1 MLTKA
6 EALAL
11 VSAKLS
17 ETNPPDDPVTI
28 VDAHTIEKP
37 FGWVFFYNSKR
48 FLETGNFLYL
58 LCGNGPVIVNRHTG
72 SVEFFGS
79 GKPPLEIVD
88 EYERTLR
95 SNENS

>member
-17 ETNPPDDPVTI
+17 EISPPDDPVAI

-48 FLETGNFLYL
+48 FFETGNFLYL
-58 LCGNGPVIVNRHTG
+58 LFGNGPVIVNRYTG
-72 SVEFFGS
+72 SVEFFGT
-79 GKPPLEIVD
+79 GWPELEIVD

-95 SNENS
+95 GNENS